1 MLASI
6 QTAFY
11 KPPSH
16 CTIPKHTDAEVIY
29 RRHNK
34 SPPLDNTE
42 THTLVVASNCLD
54 FIVFKYSAL
63 WNLCLAVT
71 SWMKRYLSFKRWF
84 KKSSAG
90 WLIITCLYFQDEVF
104 RLSLD
109 ASLETLSLLL
119 GTQLLEDLWKV
130 HPSSSPYPFRN
141 SLQTHFTLD
150 LKLIIV
156 YSCRE
161 FYFEH
166 FSPISI
172 IFICIFLF
180 YFCKKL
186 FPGNKVRYPSWY
198 KISDNSGFS
207 IGCHI
212 HVQNLTLIIP
222 MSLPDFSF
230 MFFQFI
236 FTEIVCQPL
245 SRCIQIP
252 PLFRMSQWM
261 VSSCAAFH
269 PIQFPSIVLFFP
281 VFASQLRDRSW

>member
-1 MLASI
+1 MRS
-6 QTAFY
+6 
-11 KPPSH
+11 S
-16 CTIPKHTDAEVIY
+16 V
-29 RRHNK
+29 
-34 SPPLDNTE
+34 
-42 THTLVVASNCLD
+42 CLLTP
-54 FIVFKYSAL
+54 VSK
-63 WNLCLAVT
+63 
-71 SWMKRYLSFKRWF
+71 
-84 KKSSAG
+84 
-90 WLIITCLYFQDEVF
+90 
-104 RLSLD
+104 
-109 ASLETLSLLL
+109 LSLLL
-119 GTQLLEDLWKV
+119 GTQLIEHLWKV
-130 HPSSSPYPFRN
+130 HPSRSLYLFRN
-141 SLQTHFTLD
+141 SLQTLFTLD
-150 LKLIIV
+150 VKLRIG
-156 YSCRE
+156 YACRE
-161 FYFEH
+161 YYFDH

-180 YFCKKL
+180 YFGKNL